1 MLKRISKEDPRQKF
15 HAAILE
21 RMDSQNVEP
30 SLISE
35 ATKIPESRLRKIIGS
50 KPGIA
55 LFSDLIA
62 LAAFFEISLDSFFS

>member
-1 MLKRISKEDPRQKF
+1 MPNGYSEEDPRQKF
-15 HAAILE
+15 QAAILE

-35 ATKIPESRLRKIIGS
+35 ATKIPESRMRKIIGS
-50 KPGIA
+50 KPGVA

>member
-1 MLKRISKEDPRQKF
+1 MLDGSSGEDPRHKF
-15 HAAILE
+15 QVAFLE
-21 RMDSQNVEP
+21 KIESHNVEP
-30 SLISE
+30 SLISKV
-35 ATKIPESRLRKIIGS
+35 TKIPESRLRKIMGS

>member
-1 MLKRISKEDPRQKF
+1 MLDGSSGEDPRHKF
-15 HAAILE
+15 QIAVLE
-21 RMDSQNVEP
+21 RMESHNFEP
-30 SLISE
+30 SLVSK
-35 ATKIPESRLRKIIGS
+35 ATKIPESRLLKIIGS